1 MSYTGLQ
8 KRKLHPRTVKRP
20 STRFNMRTITV
31 LVNENPL
38 DIPSGQH
45 LGELRD
51 AFKSEADVLIV
62 NGAPCAPEFELHE
75 GDRIVL
81 IRRGDTPSERELES
95 LMAARHTP
103 GVHQVMKNAVVGV
116 AGLGGLG
123 STVVIALARMG
134 VGTLI
139 LADFDIVEPSNLNRQ
154 QYFIAQLGHYKTD
167 AMADTIKKINPYLT
181 VNSHRVTLDRENI
194 PTIFQRA
201 RIVIECLDRVDQK
214 TMLIETV
221 SDALPDAW
229 IIGASGLAGYGEN
242 NSIQTR
248 RLSDRAYIVGDLV
261 SAAVPGRGLM
271 APRVSVAAGQQAN
284 LAVSLLMNPENVV
297 L

>member
-1 MSYTGLQ
+1 MKTIIIWVNE
-8 KRKLHPRTVKRP
+8 HPR
-20 STRFNMRTITV
+20 
-31 LVNENPL
+31 
-38 DIPSGQH
+38 DIPAGQR

-51 AFKSEADVLIV
+51 AVKPAADVLIL
-62 NGAPCAPEFELHE
+62 NGAFCAPEIELHS
-75 GDRIVL
+75 GDRIML
-81 IRRGDTPSERELES
+81 IRRGEIPPDSELEF
-95 LMAARHTP
+95 LMAARHSP

-123 STVVIALARMG
+123 SNVAIALARMG

-154 QYFIAQLGHYKTD
+154 QYFIEHLGRYKTA
-167 AMADTIKKINPYLT
+167 AMAEIIEKINPYLNVIT
-181 VNSHRVTLDRENI
+181 HRVTLERENI
-194 PTIFQRA
+194 PVIFKNA
-201 RIVIECLDRVDQK
+201 RIVIECFDRVDQK

-221 SDALPDAW
+221 SDAMPETYL
-229 IIGASGLAGYGEN
+229 IGASGLAGYGEN

-248 RLSDRAYIVGDLV
+248 QLSDRVYIVGDLV

-271 APRVSVAAGQQAN
+271 APRVSIAAGQQAN
-284 LAVSLLMNPENVV
+284 LAVSLLMDPENVV

>member
-1 MSYTGLQ
+1 L
-8 KRKLHPRTVKRP
+8 KL
-20 STRFNMRTITV
+20 ITV
-31 LVNENPL
+31 WVNEHSR
-38 DIPSGQH
+38 DIPAGQR

-51 AFKSEADVLIV
+51 AVKPDADVMIL
-62 NGAPCAPEFELHE
+62 NGAICPPDIELHS
-75 GDRIVL
+75 GNRVVL
-81 IRRGDTPSERELES
+81 IRRREIPSDDELES

-123 STVVIALARMG
+123 SNVAIALSRMG

-154 QYFIAQLGHYKTD
+154 QYFIEHLGSYKAV
-167 AMADTIKKINPYLT
+167 AMSDILKKINPYLT
-181 VNSHRVTLDRENI
+181 VISHRVKLDRENI
-194 PTIFQRA
+194 PAIFKSA
-201 RIVIECLDRVDQK
+201 RIVIECFDRVDQK
-214 TMLIETV
+214 AMLIETI
-221 SDALPDAW
+221 SDALPAVY

-248 RLSDRAYIVGDLV
+248 QLSDRVYIVGDLV

-271 APRVSVAAGQQAN
+271 APRVGIAAGQQAN
-284 LAVSLLMNPENVV
+284 LAVSLLMNPKNVV